1 MVILVDVL
9 QDAVVYG
16 LFQVV
21 QDMLHSKCGVLAATG
36 MVLVHVIDVIILSQ
50 LAAEDMQV
58 GILKQMQV
66 VHIGCAQV
74 EFIDV

>member
-1 MVILVDVL
+1 MVIRVDVL

-21 QDMLHSKCGVLAATG
+21 QDMLHSKCGVQVVTET
-36 MVLVHVIDVIILSQ
+36 VLVHVIDVIILSQ
-50 LAAEDMQV
+50 PAAEHMQV
-58 GILKQMQV
+58 GIPKQMQV

-74 EFIDV
+74 GFIDA